1 MENFENQPI
10 DKLVEACL
18 APFQIIVHAVFEASD
33 IIDEGNLAIHM
44 LPLTQFKQANGK
56 NIIHNTVY
64 DMEKKYEE
72 ELDKLYEQFNVKKG
86 SWYKLPE
93 KEREICRVLYHHI
106 PILNMLDE
114 FIHLAADEGVVYRE
128 PKYNP
133 FIIVVAA
140 YTKLYGESFPWWR
153 KQIEKYKEYIK

>member
-64 DMEKKYEE
+64 FKR
-72 ELDKLYEQFNVKKG
+72 N
-86 SWYKLPE
+86 
-93 KEREICRVLYHHI
+93 
-106 PILNMLDE
+106 
-114 FIHLAADEGVVYRE
+114 
-128 PKYNP
+128 
-133 FIIVVAA
+133 
-140 YTKLYGESFPWWR
+140 
-153 KQIEKYKEYIK
+153 